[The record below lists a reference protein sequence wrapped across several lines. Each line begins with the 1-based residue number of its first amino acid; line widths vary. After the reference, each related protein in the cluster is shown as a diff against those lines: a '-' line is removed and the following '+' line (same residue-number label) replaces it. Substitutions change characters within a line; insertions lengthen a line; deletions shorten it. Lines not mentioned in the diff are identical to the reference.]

1 MRTHKHGLVAPR
13 HRLVKHIACRH
24 AHRFFHAVDIKVSL
38 FLYIV
43 VVMRFRIRV
52 LHGVTKA
59 VGRVVLGRID
69 RLDKTCLVGEKP
81 EFYREL
87 VAARFKRISR
97 DNARLFNAIPDFG
110 HVVFHGF
117 GRRVSRV
124 KRDFRDFV
132 FQNEKDKV
140 FKFFLGR
147 YISVLRVSAVVVEVR
162 GVVPRFVVLRKIYD
176 CFCFRDFVYFRR
188 YLIFAAVR
196 RLKRKGFARR
206 IILVVDVPFDAF
218 DVGFCGRKSCR
229 ERYRFR
235 RSLAEISCHTDF
247 DMVCGDVVFNDEINF
262 AAYSVHIDF

>member
-38 FLYIV
+38 FLYV

-52 LHGVTKA
+52 LHGVGKS
-59 VGRVVLGRID
+59 VWRVELGRIYRRD
-69 RLDKTCLVGEKP
+69 SLRFVCEILKI
-81 EFYREL
+81 YREL

-97 DNARLFNAIPDFG
+97 DNARLFNVSSDFG
-110 HVVFHGF
+110 HVFFHGF

-124 KRDFRDFV
+124 KRYGRYLV

-162 GVVPRFVVLRKIYD
+162 GVVPRFVVFRKIYD

-235 RSLAEISCHTDF
+235 RGLAEISCHTDF
-247 DMVCGDVVFNDEINF
+247 DMVCGNVVLDDEINF

>member
-1 MRTHKHGLVAPR
+1 MG
-13 HRLVKHIACRH
+13 
-24 AHRFFHAVDIKVSL
+24 
-38 FLYIV
+38 
-43 VVMRFRIRV
+43 FRIRI
-52 LHGVTKA
+52 LHGVTKS

-69 RLDKTCLVGEKP
+69 RLDNPRLVGEEP

-124 KRDFRDFV
+124 KRD
-132 FQNEKDKV
+132 
-140 FKFFLGR
+140 

-162 GVVPRFVVLRKIYD
+162 GVVPRFVVFRKIYD
-176 CFCFRDFVYFRR
+176 SFCFRDFVYFRR

-235 RSLAEISCHTDF
+235 RGLAEISCHTDF
-247 DMVCGDVVFNDEINF
+247 DMVCGNVVLDDEINF
-262 AAYSVHIDF
+262 AAYFAHNDF

>member
-1 MRTHKHGLVAPR
+1 
-13 HRLVKHIACRH
+13 
-24 AHRFFHAVDIKVSL
+24 
-38 FLYIV
+38 
-43 VVMRFRIRV
+43 MRFRIRV
-52 LHGVTKA
+52 LHCVGET

-69 RLDKTCLVGEKP
+69 RRDKPCLVGEKP

-97 DNARLFNAIPDFG
+97 DNARLFNVFSDFG

-124 KRDFRDFV
+124 KLNFRDFA
-132 FQNEKDKV
+132 FQNEKDKI

-162 GVVPRFVVLRKIYD
+162 GVIPRFVVFRKIYD

-188 YLIFAAVR
+188 YLMFAAAR

-206 IILVVDVPFDAF
+206 IILVVDVPLTLSASAF
-218 DVGFCGRKSCR
+218 AG
-229 ERYRFR
+229 ERVAVNVTVSAVVWLRFPVTPT
-235 RSLAEISCHTDF
+235 SI
-247 DMVCGDVVFNDEINF
+247 
-262 AAYSVHIDF
+262 

>member
-38 FLYIV
+38 FLYV
-43 VVMRFRIRV
+43 VVMGFRIRI
-52 LHGVTKA
+52 LHGVGES

-69 RLDKTCLVGEKP
+69 RRDSLRFVCEILKI
-81 EFYREL
+81 YREL

-97 DNARLFNAIPDFG
+97 DNARLFNVFADFG
-110 HVVFHGF
+110 HVFFHGF

-162 GVVPRFVVLRKIYD
+162 GVVPRFVVFRKIYD
-176 CFCFRDFVYFRR
+176 GFCFRDFVYFRR

-235 RSLAEISCHTDF
+235 RGLAEISCHTDF
-247 DMVCGDVVFNDEINF
+247 DMVCGNVVLDDEINF